1 MRTQIAY
8 FQAVFPDWDVRGV
21 LAPLAS
27 QWINEGHEKF
37 LSFIDEV
44 DLFIGLVNTAPL
56 STRVSESVRR
66 ILVPPF
72 RFNGLHPDMVWLH
85 GVPSPLEQGI
95 VHSPIAASAFML
107 GRSITETK
115 ALFCG
120 AHYEKLGFLSN
131 YQPERTRVET
141 AFRKLGGFEVA
152 DLFDTWA
159 ETGNFLY
166 LPHHPQAVVFFDII
180 HRAMQ
185 TAGLAKDIDP
195 ARLKTARDTLDD
207 YFETGTI
214 WPVYPE
220 IAAANGLLEEPF
232 TWRLSTGKSTGDF
245 LDTEAFLERS
255 WAIYQAHPNKRD
267 DIIKAL
273 GGIEEVE
280 RFGAP

>member
-66 ILVPPF
+66 IYIPAF
-72 RFNGLHPDMVWLH
+72 RFDGLHPDTVWLP
-85 GVPSPLEQGI
+85 GVPSPLELGV
-95 VHSPIAASAFML
+95 VHSRIAASAFVL
-107 GRSITETK
+107 GCSVAETNG
-115 ALFCG
+115 LFCG
-120 AHYEKLGFLSN
+120 KQYEKLEFLTHYRSAR
-131 YQPERTRVET
+131 ERIEGV
-141 AFRKLGGFEVA
+141 FRKHGGFEVN

-166 LPHHPQAVVFFDII
+166 LPHHPHNVVFFDII

-185 TAGLAKDIDP
+185 AAGLADAIDP
-195 ARLKTARDTLDD
+195 DRVAAARGKVEEYLEA
-207 YFETGTI
+207 GMI

-220 IAAANGLLEEPF
+220 IAEANRLTDLPA
-232 TWRLSTGKSTGDF
+232 TWRLSTNKSTGDF
-245 LDTEAFLERS
+245 LDTQAFLERS
-255 WAIYQAHPNKRD
+255 WSIYQAHPDKRD
-267 DIIKAL
+267 DIIKSL
-273 GGIEEVE
+273 GGMEEVE
-280 RFGAP
+280 RFGTP